1 MKVIMWDVDDVLN
14 DLMGDWFRLSWL
26 LAHPNCTLKYS
37 GMTKNPPHELL
48 GVTKSEYLASLD
60 AFRQSSFKELKPL
73 PEMLEWFS
81 LHGKKAEHR
90 VVTSVPVNAAH
101 HSAEWVFKHFGT
113 WIRSFN
119 IVPSPREE
127 QEDHGVKS
135 KSEYIRTFSK
145 VDLVVEDNLDTIRSM
160 NELGIET
167 VTIPRPWNATP
178 GTLVESIHAITQ
190 KLSKS
195 S

>member
-26 LAHPNCTLKYS
+26 PAHPNCTLKYS

-81 LHGKKAEHR
+81 LYGNKAEHR
-90 VVTSVPVNAAH
+90 VVTAVPTNAAH
-101 HSAEWVFKHFGT
+101 YSAEWVFRHFGT
-113 WIRSFN
+113 WIHSFN
-119 IVPSPREE
+119 IVPSPREGE
-127 QEDHGVKS
+127 KDYGVKS

-160 NELGIET
+160 KELGIET
-167 VTIPRPWNATP
+167 VTIPRPWNCAS
-178 GTLVESIHAITQ
+178 GTLAESLRAMRLKII
-190 KLSKS
+190 
-195 S
+195 

>member
-14 DLMGDWFRLSWL
+14 DLMGDWFSLSWL
-26 LAHPNCTLKYS
+26 PAHPNCTLKYS

-48 GVTKSEYLASLD
+48 GVTKSEYLDSLD

-81 LHGKKAEHR
+81 LYGNKAEHR
-90 VVTSVPVNAAH
+90 VVTAVPTNASH
-101 HSAEWVFKHFGT
+101 YSAEWVFRHFGT
-113 WIRSFN
+113 WIHSFN
-119 IVPSPREE
+119 IVPSPREG

-135 KSEYIRTFSK
+135 KSEYIRTFSR

-160 NELGIET
+160 KELGIET
-167 VTIPRPWNATP
+167 VTIPRPWNSAS
-178 GTLVESIHAITQ
+178 GTLAESLRAMRLKII
-190 KLSKS
+190 
-195 S
+195 